1 MKTHFVFNIY
11 IYILGGNRI
20 VYETM
25 WKNIVQADRPQKTI
39 YYDACA
45 FHTGY
50 LRLQT
55 HTPEYVIIIALP
67 QQQWLH
73 ERASVSR

>member
-1 MKTHFVFNIY
+1 ME
-11 IYILGGNRI
+11 NRTL
-20 VYETM
+20 YEIM
-25 WKNIVQADRPQKTI
+25 WENIVQTDRTQKAI

-45 FHTGY
+45 FHAGY

-55 HTPEYVIIIALP
+55 HTPEYVILIPLL

-73 ERASVSR
+73 ERASVSRYAHFVCLVVTAKQF